1 MVAVNDK
8 IIFLRKVFSDVQIA
22 HDGKNAAV
30 ACPNCKNSSKK
41 KLAIKIDTDLVN
53 CWVCGYHGKLI
64 KLLVKFKPNFVNE
77 YIKTFANGNIS
88 LISNIDDSKSKKI
101 VEVPKGFKLLAEYIT
116 SNDPYV
122 KAAINY
128 IRNRG
133 LSIRDMWYFKFGVST
148 DAALSRRVV
157 MPSFDVQGSINF
169 WTGRAIDAS
178 AYRKY
183 YNCEFEKK
191 AIIFNEL
198 HIDWKKPLTL
208 VEGPFDLTKC
218 DDNATCL
225 LGSSLTE
232 DSLLFSKIYE
242 HMTPVILALDDDMQT
257 KMWQR
262 IAKML
267 ASYDID
273 VHILQLDG
281 KHDVGE
287 MTKDEFMLAKRNAVK
302 WSRDDALYQKIST
315 IRV

>member
-1 MVAVNDK
+1 LSVNDK
-8 IIFLRKVFSDVQIA
+8 IIFLKKVFSSVQIA

-30 ACPNCKNSSKK
+30 SCPNCKNSTKK
-41 KLAIKIDTDLVN
+41 KLAIKIDSDLVN

-77 YIKTFANGNIS
+77 YVKSFANGNIT
-88 LISNIDDSKSKKI
+88 LITSSEETEQKVVN
-101 VEVPKGFKLLAEYIT
+101 VPKGFKLLAANLNST
-116 SNDPYV
+116 DPYV

-128 IRNRG
+128 VKNRG
-133 LSIRDMWYFKFGVST
+133 LTLRDMWYFKFGVS
-148 DAALSRRVV
+148 DEQSLLRRVV
-157 MPSFDVQGSINF
+157 MPSFDANGTINF
-169 WTGRAIDAS
+169 WTGRAIDES

-191 AIIFNEL
+191 SIIFNE
-198 HIDWKKPLTL
+198 ININWKKPLTL

-232 DSLLFSKIYE
+232 DSLLFGKIYE
-242 HMTPVILALDDDMQT
+242 HMTPIILALDDDMQT

-273 VHILQLDG
+273 VRILQLNG

-287 MTKDEFMLAKRNAVK
+287 MTKNEFLAAKESALK
-302 WSRDDALYQKIST
+302 WNRDAALHQKIST
-315 IRV
+315 IRI